1 MRETLVYLTN
11 QDSKAMS
18 SILQRRLAELSCMRN
33 NVDFTKLNKLCWAL
47 GSISGCMG
55 TDEENRFVCNV
66 IKELLNLCEG
76 VNSKNSKAQIATDIM
91 YVVSQ
96 FPTFLINHW
105 AFLKTVFNKLHE
117 FMHETHPGV
126 QDMAAETYLKI
137 AKRTKHMF
145 IQSNDKENEPY
156 IFTIIRQLEK
166 NLEKLELR

>member
-1 MRETLVYLTN
+1 
-11 QDSKAMS
+11 MS
-18 SILQRRLAELSCMRN
+18 TE
-33 NVDFTKLNKLCWAL
+33 
-47 GSISGCMG
+47 
-55 TDEENRFVCNV
+55 EENRFVCNV

-76 VNSKNSKAQIATDIM
+76 VGSKDKKAQIATDIM

-137 AKRTKHMF
+137 AKQTKHMF

-156 IFTIIRQLEK
+156 INTIIRQLEK
-166 NLEKLELR
+166 NLEKLQQRQILMVYEGIGHMVGCVDNDQVQGQLIVNMLALPHQSF